1 MAARPTEFTLWLEE
15 ALTGW
20 IVPVAGLAA
29 ILLVGGLYAL
39 DVASEEATAALDVA
53 AVALGTALFIV
64 KSALAGRGVPRVL
77 ALAAAAATA
86 LAVLLPALPTVWPS
100 RTLFE
105 GELAA
110 VGDRIALP
118 SDAAGKVRLLV
129 AGRLREAGEP
139 SASYELGGADPAVA
153 GRLERTYRQVRVG
166 RGGRARVASDHT
178 ADWYD
183 ATLPAGA
190 QELTL
195 RRLSGQ
201 LGGKLLVSGHRPLL
215 PAPWPWVISLL
226 ALALA
231 ALAEA
236 RLGRKNAV
244 AVPGGMALTFGLLVT
259 ANATPYTAV
268 GPVLGA
274 VALGAIVGSLVGWVF
289 GIVARRLV
297 PAE

>member
-1 MAARPTEFTLWLEE
+1 MADRPTEFSLWLEE

-29 ILLVGGLYAL
+29 IALVGGLYAL
-39 DVASEEATAALDVA
+39 DVASEEATAGLAVA

-64 KSALAGRGVPRVL
+64 KSALAGHGVPRLL

-100 RTLFE
+100 RTIFE

-110 VGDRIALP
+110 VGDRIPLP
-118 SDAAGKVRLLV
+118 PEAAGKVRLLV

-139 SASYELGGADPAVA
+139 SASYVLGGAEPAVE

-183 ATLPAGA
+183 ATIPAGA
-190 QELTL
+190 PELTL

-215 PAPWPWVISLL
+215 PAPWPWVLSLL

-244 AVPGGMALTFGLLVT
+244 AVPAGMALTFGLLVT

-274 VALGAIVGSLVGWVF
+274 VALGAIVGSLGGWIA
-289 GIVARRLV
+289 GIVARRLIH
-297 PAE
+297 PD